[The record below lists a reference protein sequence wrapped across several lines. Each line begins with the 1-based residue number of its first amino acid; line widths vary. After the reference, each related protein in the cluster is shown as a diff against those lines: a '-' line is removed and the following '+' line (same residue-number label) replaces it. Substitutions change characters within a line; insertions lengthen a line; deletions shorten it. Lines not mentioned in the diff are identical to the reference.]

1 MSSATRQSLVIGGF
15 AVLAA
20 LTAGFAVSA
29 FNRSPMV
36 VTTPAAAT
44 VASTTVGFQPGI
56 FTNGSATAS
65 VRPDTAFI
73 TAGVD
78 ATAPTAGAAQR
89 NLATQAN
96 KLVAKA
102 KALGIPDKEINT
114 GGYSIGPTYSPDGRT
129 ITGYMASEQLE
140 LRWHN
145 VDTTGGTLDALVQAG
160 GATRISVSFGLN
172 DYSGPQGQARANA
185 IADARDKAQAMARAA
200 GVNLGQ
206 VLRVV
211 DYTSGGRAPV
221 DYAPSMAAADGQA
234 PTVVPV
240 GQLDITV
247 TVEVDFAIA

>member
-1 MSSATRQSLVIGGF
+1 MSSATRQTLVVGAF

-20 LTAGFAVSA
+20 LTASFAVSA
-29 FNRSPMV
+29 FTRSPMI
-36 VTTPAAAT
+36 VTTPAA
-44 VASTTVGFQPGI
+44 TTVTSSGSGFQPGI
-56 FTNGSATAS
+56 FTDGSAIVS

-96 KLVAKA
+96 RLVARA

-114 GGYSIGPTYSPDGRT
+114 GGYSIGPTYSSDGRT
-129 ITGYMASEQLE
+129 ITGYIASESLE
-140 LRWHN
+140 LKWHN
-145 VDTTGGTLDALVQAG
+145 VDTTGSTLDALVQAG

-172 DYSGPQGQARANA
+172 DYSGPQSQARGNA
-185 IADARDKAQAMARAA
+185 IADARDKAQAMAKAA
-200 GVNLGQ
+200 GVSLGQ

-211 DYTSGGRAPV
+211 DFTSGGRTPV
-221 DYAPSMAAADGQA
+221 DYSPSMAAADVQA

-247 TVEVDFAIA
+247 TVEVDFSIA